1 MPDLY
6 EPNDSL
12 GGATNLGLVSTALS
26 KPNLSIDSYNED
38 WFKFQTTG
46 NGATTVGINF
56 QHAQGD
62 LDLRVRDISG
72 SILGSS
78 NGVGNNET
86 VNLSYLTAGIYYA
99 QVYGWNG
106 ASNSNY
112 SLTISPP
119 LGTGT
124 VIDDIYEDNDFIG
137 TGDLGSL
144 QGQNP
149 YYGLVLQSNDQ
160 DWFQF
165 QTTNTGTLNVRLDFL
180 NSLGDLDFELY
191 NSAGERVGASATSGD
206 VEQISI
212 PNAAPGIYHA
222 KVIGYG
228 GVGNSNYS
236 LTVDAPTATVTTV
249 DDRYEQNDSLG
260 GAAPLQLQNGQ
271 FSDNSLVLAA
281 NDPDWFQFTVPQN
294 PTPGSNISANLVNS
308 IGAMGLD
315 LGLDL
320 YDQNGNW
327 VNNSYNFNGNS
338 NGATIP
344 LDYLTAGGTGIMF
357 TDV

>member
-1 MPDLY
+1 MRD
-6 EPNDSL
+6 
-12 GGATNLGLVSTALS
+12 V
-26 KPNLSIDSYNED
+26 
-38 WFKFQTTG
+38 
-46 NGATTVGINF
+46 NGTW
-56 QHAQGD
+56 
-62 LDLRVRDISG
+62 
-72 SILGSS
+72 LGSS
-78 NGVGNNET
+78 TSSSNNET

-165 QTTNTGTLNVRLDFL
+165 PPTNTGTLNVRLDFL

-191 NSAGERVGASATSGD
+191 NSAGQLVGSSATSGD

-212 PNAAPGIYHA
+212 LNAAPGIYHA
-222 KVIGYG
+222 KVIGYNNR
-228 GVGNSNYS
+228 VGNSNYS
-236 LTVDAPTATVTTV
+236 LTVDAPTAAATF
-249 DDRYEQNDSLG
+249 DDRYEENDSLG

-271 FSDNSLVLAA
+271 FSDNSLVS
-281 NDPDWFQFTVPQN
+281 NDADWFKFNLPAN
-294 PTPGSNISANLVNS
+294 SAPGSNISFDNS
-308 IGAMGLD
+308 QSELY
-315 LGLDL
+315 LNL
-320 YDQNGNW
+320 YDQNGYP
-327 VNNSYNFNGNS
+327 VNASASYS
-338 NGATIP
+338 QTIP
-344 LDYLTAGGTGIMF
+344 LANLPAGTYYAEVNRYATTYSRTVNYGLSINALSGGSSGIPH
-357 TDV
+357 